1 MKPKLNSLLPLS
13 TTLRQGIKQE
23 LVNARDL
30 WKFLDSKQEFANW
43 IKNNIKAYGF
53 KKDWDYFLINLS
65 NENSVNVCSIN
76 LSNKKD
82 NRGRKPKEYLITL
95 SMAKELAMV
104 DRSEQGRLARQYFI
118 KCEEALAETSPQ
130 ITDRLRHDWYI
141 EREAV
146 KTPFTKMCNA
156 LERSRTRQG
165 KPTQQHHFSNEA
177 NMLSSLAVGM
187 NIQHWRQAHAITVEN
202 REAFNAEQLARLEYL
217 EQADEMLLDMNITDF
232 QQRKQRLA
240 EMLAVKFGAVA

>member
-1 MKPKLNSLLPLS
+1 MNTQLKSLLPLN

-30 WKFLDSKQEFANW
+30 WKFLDSKQHFADW
-43 IKNNIKAYGF
+43 IKYYIKTYGF
-53 KKDWDYFLINLS
+53 KKDWDYFSLHKIMKR
-65 NENSVNVCSIN
+65 ETGATKI
-76 LSNKKD
+76 
-82 NRGRKPKEYLITL
+82 KEYLITL

-118 KCEEALAETSPQ
+118 KCEEALAENAPQ
-130 ITDRLRHDWYI
+130 ITDRLRRDWYI
-141 EREAV
+141 DREAV

-165 KPTQQHHFSNEA
+165 KAIHRHHFTNEA

-187 NIQHWRQAHAITVEN
+187 SIQHWRQAHAIKVEN